1 MFDDVVARKCD
12 PNVGVVEISYDPFCE
27 NPLQDWDHVGHIVM
41 VPHFSNFCTE
51 SGVTTEDYDSED
63 MKKVCQ
69 YTRDGGLYVPIYAY
83 EHGGVSF
90 SLSPF
95 GDPWDSGCAG
105 FFYVTP
111 EEAEKT
117 WGHMTPEQ
125 RKVAC
130 MTEAKSLVS
139 LMNAYAGGECYIM
152 TLYDTDF
159 NEVESLG
166 GIWYT
171 GYKTE
176 QDFWSDLAH
185 DAPVHGYEELI
196 KSCSFG
202 DIDPVETHVVRSI
215 PGRKEAV
222 ANG

>member
-1 MFDDVVARKCD
+1 MFDDNIVARKCD
-12 PNVGVVEISYDPFCE
+12 PNIGVVEISYDQFCE

-51 SGVTTEDYDSED
+51 EGVTTEDYDSEA
-63 MKKVCQ
+63 MKKVCR
-69 YTRDGGLYVPIYAY
+69 YTKTGGLYVPIYAY

-111 EEAEKT
+111 EEAERT
-117 WGHMTPEQ
+117 WGHMTPTR

-130 MTEAKSLVS
+130 LTEAKSLVA
-139 LMNAYAGGECYIM
+139 LMNAYAGGECYM
-152 TLYDTDF
+152 LTLYDPDF

-166 GIWYT
+166 GNWYA
-171 GYKTE
+171 GYRTE
-176 QDFWSDLAH
+176 QDFWDDLAYN
-185 DAPVHGYEELI
+185 APVHGYEELI

-202 DIDPVETHVVRSI
+202 SIDPVEVRVVRSI
-215 PGRKEAV
+215 PNRAV
-222 ANG
+222 ATNG